1 MIPLLDFHPP
11 IIAHRGA
18 GSSAP
23 ENTLAAI
30 RSAREQGARWIEV
43 DVKITYDGIP
53 ILMHDDMLDRTTTGT
68 GPVADCTWETIGK
81 LDAGVKFNP
90 SYQGEKIPSLA
101 DVIKLILELDMSLVA
116 ELKPCPGR
124 AKATT
129 MVAMIELAKAWPER
143 DLLPMISS
151 FDMDSLEMAAQL
163 EPHWPRCLLFRE
175 WDEDWRQKVSRA
187 GACAMSMAV
196 DQLTQARVEEIIR
209 LRIPLLAYTVND
221 PARAKELLAWGVSAV
236 YADCPCAILSEL

>member
-1 MIPLLDFHPP
+1 
-11 IIAHRGA
+11 
-18 GSSAP
+18 
-23 ENTLAAI
+23 
-30 RSAREQGARWIEV
+30 
-43 DVKITYDGIP
+43 
-53 ILMHDDMLDRTTTGT
+53 
-68 GPVADCTWETIGK
+68 
-81 LDAGVKFNP
+81 
-90 SYQGEKIPSLA
+90 
-101 DVIKLILELDMSLVA
+101 
-116 ELKPCPGR
+116 
-124 AKATT
+124 
-129 MVAMIELAKAWPER
+129 AWPER

-163 EPHWPRCLLFRE
+163 EPHRPRCLLFRE